1 MYFHISLCSTRD
13 IILVV
18 STRYTY
24 IYIYMYIRLV
34 AISSCIHIKSICAY
48 ISCRRAT
55 NFLLYKIY
63 CFVQVLLLLRIVAIY
78 SKYIIQN
85 RKTFEKFPYPPRKNL
100 LLLAIFSLIQ
110 LWPNPM
116 HYDITLYKISK
127 YETARDRKSCLFSLW
142 GYIIVIFQ

>member
-1 MYFHISLCSTRD
+1 MFYTRHYSD
-13 IILVV
+13 SRHYIVRGFINITKIPNNTHFQIL
-18 STRYTY
+18 
-24 IYIYMYIRLV
+24 
-34 AISSCIHIKSICAY
+34 IHIKSICAY

-100 LLLAIFSLIQ
+100 LPLAIFSLIQ